1 MAPTAAMLNSKRTM
15 FGHVHMPPTEREI
28 QMQTAF

>member
-1 MAPTAAMLNSKRTM
+1 MAPTAAMLNSKRAM

-28 QMQTAF
+28 QMQTAL